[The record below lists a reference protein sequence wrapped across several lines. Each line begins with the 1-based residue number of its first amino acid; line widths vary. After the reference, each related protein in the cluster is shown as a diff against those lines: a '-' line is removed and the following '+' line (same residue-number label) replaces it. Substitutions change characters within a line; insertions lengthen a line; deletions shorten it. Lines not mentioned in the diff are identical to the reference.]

1 VQAQPGNVLEAL
13 RLRAVLVDELC
24 HGAGL
29 ASADMSWYGD
39 RAMLGAVYSSAELF
53 LLTDGSPELAD
64 TWQFLARSVK
74 VRVPSRPRSSR
85 GIRRQ
90 REGARMWSLCVRRGS
105 NRTRLRRELYWA
117 ALTGQWLECVYTKL
131 SSRPLGATVHCQTKE
146 LALVVGLVVG
156 NQQSWHWATQLHS
169 LALSLSAGGVGGA
182 HTLGARGSALSRGG
196 GHAGGTLQRH
206 RASRQSE
213 ALPVSD
219 LRAVRALALTC
230 NVCC

>member
-1 VQAQPGNVLEAL
+1 MRLELTLPFVSSWPQALSVQAQPGNVLEAL

-85 GIRRQ
+85 GTRRQ
-90 REGARMWSLCVRRGS
+90 REGAGMWSLCVRRGS
-105 NRTRLRRELYWA
+105 NRTRLRWELCWA

-131 SSRPLGATVHCQTKE
+131 SSRPLGATVHFQTKG
-146 LALVVGLVVG
+146 LA
-156 NQQSWHWATQLHS
+156 HS
-169 LALSLSAGGVGGA
+169 
-182 HTLGARGSALSRGG
+182 R
-196 GHAGGTLQRH
+196 
-206 RASRQSE
+206 
-213 ALPVSD
+213 
-219 LRAVRALALTC
+219 
-230 NVCC
+230 

>member
-1 VQAQPGNVLEAL
+1 MRLELTLPFVSSWPQALSVQAQPGNVLEAL

-85 GIRRQ
+85 GTRRQ

-146 LALVVGLVVG
+146 AGPGSRPGSRQSAKLALG
-156 NQQSWHWATQLHS
+156 NAAPLTRS
-169 LALSLSAGGVGGA
+169 LALCRRRWRRA
-182 HTLGARGSALSRGG
+182 HTRR
-196 GHAGGTLQRH
+196 TRE
-206 RASRQSE
+206 R
-213 ALPVSD
+213 
-219 LRAVRALALTC
+219 T
-230 NVCC
+230 